1 MPQDTF
7 LLVLT
12 QFFCLVFQQQ
22 FNMFILCMRQ
32 DYADKRK
39 AFRQIIDVHKTE
51 LEEKERYWNEM
62 LTVSFNP

>member
-1 MPQDTF
+1 
-7 LLVLT
+7 
-12 QFFCLVFQQQ
+12 
-22 FNMFILCMRQ
+22 MFILCMRQ

-62 LTVSFNP
+62 LTVSLNPLDVE